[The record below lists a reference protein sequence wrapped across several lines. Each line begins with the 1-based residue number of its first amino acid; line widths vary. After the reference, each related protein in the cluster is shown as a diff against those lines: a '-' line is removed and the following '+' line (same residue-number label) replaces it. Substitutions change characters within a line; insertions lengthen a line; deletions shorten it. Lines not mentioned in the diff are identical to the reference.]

1 MDKAESSARNR
12 LAVAVVVSI
21 LSAILA
27 MALGLNHSEVVAVVF
42 LGVAIAAAAFAW
54 VMYGRYS
61 ALRAQRWQEELS
73 GTERQLGEMWEHAAG
88 NDSPHGG
95 DRDNSAKG

>member
-1 MDKAESSARNR
+1 MDKVESRARNR

-27 MALGLNHSEVVAVVF
+27 IALGLNHSELVAVLFLVVAV
-42 LGVAIAAAAFAW
+42 AAAAFAW
-54 VMYGRYS
+54 VAYRRYS

-73 GTERQLGEMWEHAAG
+73 GTERQLGEMWEQAG
-88 NDSPHGG
+88 GNTSPT
-95 DRDNSAKG
+95 DTARDNSAEG